1 MFLQCARDRLISSPS
16 KFENPMIIDAH
27 MHVGTKYGWSWSAKD
42 ALKMMDESHIDMAIV
57 TGLGEVPGENSVIE
71 ELVKTLDDYPQRFPY
86 GFLRMNPW
94 FGEKAAEL
102 FEETIKKHPRVK
114 GIKFHPSSAPIW
126 PNHPFALTLWRKA
139 GEHNCPVYIHSGT
152 DPMSL
157 PLQIGKAAKEC
168 PQTKFLLGHY
178 GGFFYYED
186 AIKVASKYKN
196 IYLETS
202 LIPYPEAIKKGV
214 RVVGADRIVFG
225 SDLPPLNPSVELK
238 KFDLAGLAEAEKDKI
253 LWRNIADLLEIR
265 TN

>member
-1 MFLQCARDRLISSPS
+1 MNKLIFSLP
-16 KFENPMIIDAH
+16 KFRVPLIIDAH
-27 MHVGTKYGWSWSAKD
+27 MHVGTKFGWSWSAQD
-42 ALKMMDESHIDMAIV
+42 ALKMMDESHIDMAVV
-57 TGLGEVPGENSVIE
+57 TGLGEVPGENVVIE
-71 ELVKTLDDYPQRFPY
+71 ELIRTLNEHPDRFPR

-102 FEETIKKHPRVK
+102 FEETIKKNDNIR

-168 PQTKFLLGHY
+168 PETKFLLGHY

-186 AIKVASKYKN
+186 ALKVASKYKN

-202 LIPYPEAIKKGV
+202 LIPYPAAIKKGV
-214 RVVGADRIVFG
+214 RLVGADRIVFG
-225 SDLPPLNPSVELK
+225 SDLPPLNPRVELK
-238 KFDLAGLAEAEKDKI
+238 KFDLAGLTEEEKDRI
-253 LWRNIADLLEIR
+253 LCMNIAELLEIR
-265 TN
+265 TT